1 MSLRGLLL
9 LLLVVL
15 PEPASARD
23 KTYCVG
29 GYDGVPPRHS
39 AACNTR
45 AVRSMHAQWHAHMF
59 VTDGKQCMECYD
71 EVDSSCEW
79 DFLANN
85 RRWRAADPF
94 TCRKLSSLNDGSYIH
109 QHMIDGAPA
118 SAPPPPKPV
127 TYKAALDS
135 VSPGP
140 YAVGDQITLVGSLRD
155 EAGNPRPTPGG
166 DFVFTGADGRTFTIP
181 GSPQSD
187 GTVTAKVKLQAIDG
201 LKVEFRPKL
210 PSLASH
216 ERVSLSTSNATAI
229 QIELCEARAQ
239 VISPSAGE
247 PLLAGQPV
255 LLRATLLHPQTNQP
269 ISVPGAQL
277 EFDVRPEGLAPSK
290 VVANASLE
298 ARYTPPVS
306 ADPRPI
312 QLSVSGRVG
321 ARAICPAPEITV
333 AASDSGLAFDL
344 SDLPERCYVG
354 LPCVGDL
361 SLSLPPVGTPARQR
375 ADRLL
380 ADPKVSL
387 RITDNSVVIGTASA
401 AKGAARLTRQYD
413 QPGNA
418 DWQVVLLDGAGVE
431 LLRSAVHTVAVRPP
445 LKLSLPDRLNFGTI
459 PAGSDL
465 EEVCQT
471 LDFSASQAAE
481 EHGFRVEWVNGSGCK
496 STPKLMFLG
505 ALGFIDTARLTP
517 ARDIVSLDPDQPTL
531 TLCLDVPR
539 CDADVS
545 PKGTALRVTPLT
557 AAFADQATTVNL
569 TWDVEGRSWLSC
581 NLWWLA
587 PSGGIFA
594 LLLLIYG
601 FIRPARF
608 GESAA
613 VRVADD
619 VKNLRRVHALVL
631 REQPGSGAG
640 LYRDAR
646 VGVHADG
653 TVDGRLRLALVE
665 LRAVKGG
672 GVLMFPLNGGAI
684 EVQDRRT
691 KRFEPVS
698 VPKEG
703 YSPGQELYRVG
714 PIVLKV
720 EAS

>member
-1 MSLRGLLL
+1 MSLRGLF
-9 LLLVVL
+9 LLLVLL
-15 PEPASARD
+15 PEPVAAGD

-39 AACNTR
+39 AACNSREVR
-45 AVRSMHAQWHAHMF
+45 AMHKLWHAHTF
-59 VTDGKQCMECYD
+59 VTDGKECMECWD
-71 EVDSSCEW
+71 EQDSSCIW
-79 DFLANN
+79 DFLANEPN
-85 RRWRAADPF
+85 YYETDPF
-94 TCRKLSSLNDGSYIH
+94 TCRKLSSLKDGRYIYRH
-109 QHMIDGAPA
+109 VIDGAPA

-155 EAGNPRPTPGG
+155 EAGNPRSTPGG
-166 DFVFTGADGRTFTIP
+166 DFVFTGSDGRSFTIP
-181 GSPQSD
+181 GSPQQD

-216 ERVSLSTSNATAI
+216 EKVALGTSKATPI

-269 ISVPGAQL
+269 ITVPGAQL
-277 EFDVRPEGLAPSK
+277 EFDVRPAGMAATK
-290 VVANASLE
+290 VAANASLE
-298 ARYTPPVS
+298 ARYTPPAS

-321 ARAICPAPEITV
+321 ERAICPAPEITV
-333 AASDSGLAFDL
+333 EASDSGLAFDL
-344 SDLPERCYVG
+344 SDLPDRCYVG
-354 LPCVGDL
+354 SPCVGDL
-361 SLSLPPVGTPARQR
+361 SLRLPPVGTPARQR

-387 RITDNSVVIGTASA
+387 RITDNSALIGTASA
-401 AKGAARLTRQYD
+401 SSGAARLTRQYTT
-413 QPGNA
+413 PANA
-418 DWQVVLLDGAGVE
+418 DWQVVLVDGAGVE
-431 LLRSAVHTVAVRPP
+431 LLRSAVHTVTVRPP
-445 LKLSLPDRLNFGTI
+445 LKLSLPDRLDFGTI

-465 EEVCQT
+465 EQVCQT

-481 EHGFRVEWVNGSGCK
+481 EHGFRVEWVNGGGCK

-505 ALGFIDTARLTP
+505 ALGFIDTASLSP
-517 ARDIVSLDPDQPTL
+517 HRDVEALDPDQPTL
-531 TLCLDVPR
+531 TICLDVPR
-539 CDADVS
+539 CDADAS
-545 PKGTALRVTPLT
+545 PKGAALRVTPLT
-557 AAFADQATTVNL
+557 AAFANQATTVNL
-569 TWDVEGRSWLSC
+569 LWDVEGRSWLSC
-581 NLWWLA
+581 NLWWVA

-619 VKNLRRVHALVL
+619 VKNMRRVHALVL

-640 LYRDAR
+640 FYRDAR

>member
-1 MSLRGLLL
+1 MSLWRPLLTLLL
-9 LLLVVL
+9 LSGGA
-15 PEPASARD
+15 EARD

-45 AVRSMHAQWHAHMF
+45 AVRSMHKLWHPHMF
-59 VTDGKQCMECYD
+59 VTNGRECMECYD
-71 EVDSSCEW
+71 EQDSSCEW

-85 RRWRAADPF
+85 RGWRQADPF
-94 TCRKLSSLNDGSYIH
+94 TCRKLSSLNDGRYIH

-118 SAPPPPKPV
+118 AAPPPPKPV

-166 DFVFTGADGRTFTIP
+166 EFVFTGADGRTFTIQ
-181 GSPQSD
+181 GSPQRD
-187 GTVTAKVKLQAIDG
+187 GTVTAQVKLQAIDG
-201 LKVEFRPKL
+201 LKVEFRPTL

-216 ERVSLSTSNATAI
+216 EKVTLTRSQATPI

-239 VISPSAGE
+239 VIAPTAGE
-247 PLLAGQPV
+247 PLLSGQPT
-255 LLRATLLHPQTNQP
+255 LLRATLLHPQTLQP
-269 ISVPGAQL
+269 ITVPGAQL
-277 EFDVRPEGLAPSK
+277 EFEVRPEGLAASK
-290 VVANASLE
+290 VAADARLE
-298 ARYTPPVS
+298 ARYTPPAS

-321 ARAICPAPEITV
+321 ERAICPAPEVTV
-333 AASDSGLAFDL
+333 TASDSGLGFDL
-344 SDLPERCYVG
+344 SALPDRCYVG

-361 SLSLPPVGTPARQR
+361 SLVLPPPGTAARQR

-387 RITDNSVVIGTASA
+387 RITDNSAVVGVASA
-401 AKGAARLTRQYD
+401 SKGAARLTRQYD
-413 QPGNA
+413 NPGNA
-418 DWQVVLLDGAGVE
+418 DWQVALVDGAGVE
-431 LLRSAVHTVAVRPP
+431 LLRSAAHTVTVRPP
-445 LKLSLPDRLNFGTI
+445 LKLSLPDALHFGKI
-459 PAGSDL
+459 PAGSAF
-465 EEVCQT
+465 EEACQT

-481 EHGFRVEWVNGSGCK
+481 EHGFRVEWVNGRGCQ

-505 ALGFIDTARLTP
+505 ALGFIDTASLSP
-517 ARDIVSLDPDQPTL
+517 AQDVAALDPDQPTL
-531 TLCLDVPR
+531 TICLDVPR
-539 CDADVS
+539 CDADRS
-545 PKGTALRVTPLT
+545 PDATALRVTPLT
-557 AAFADQATTVNL
+557 PAFADQAKTVKL
-569 TWDVEGRSWLSC
+569 TWDVQGRSWLSC

-587 PSGGIFA
+587 PSGGLAGLI
-594 LLLLIYG
+594 LLLYG

-640 LYRDAR
+640 FYRDAR

-653 TVDGRLRLALVE
+653 TVDGRLRQALVE

-672 GVLMFPLNGGAI
+672 GVLMFSLNGSAI
-684 EVQDRRT
+684 EVQDHRT

-703 YSPGQELYRVG
+703 YSPGQGLYRVG